1 MKLKLELILRV
12 FIGIVFL
19 FSAYSKFI
27 SPGLTEI
34 ILVDHGIVLT
44 RETAAVIVRI
54 LIGFEFA
61 LGILLI
67 LPYSLKTIVIPTAI
81 LFLIFFTGYL
91 AYTGFILK
99 DVQNCGCFGEMI
111 KMSPVESIMKNIV
124 LIFLLILLFKFT
136 NEKKKHYVAPMVVV
150 LCIASVF
157 VFLPVNS
164 QKEFKFANYTN
175 FEGEG
180 RVDLSAGERLLVIL
194 NLECDHCQTLA
205 KELSEIRNQNNKLP
219 KLYVLLFKEGNVT
232 VDSFKTITKF
242 IFPYHMI
249 GMNEFLNLIGQSPP
263 RIYWLKN
270 RKVKEIWDKDF
281 QKKILQNFP
290 NK

>member
-1 MKLKLELILRV
+1 MKLKLVLILR
-12 FIGIVFL
+12 FILGVVFL
-19 FSAYSKFI
+19 FSAYTKFI

-34 ILVDHGIVLT
+34 ILVDQGIVSA
-44 RETAAVIVRI
+44 RETAAIIVRL

-81 LFLIFFTGYL
+81 LFLIIFTGYL

-99 DVQNCGCFGEMI
+99 DAQNCGCFGEMI
-111 KMSPVESIMKNIV
+111 KMSPLESIVKNI
-124 LIFLLILLFKFT
+124 IMIAALILLFKFT
-136 NEKKKHYVAPMVVV
+136 NEKKKYFVAPTLVV
-150 LCIASVF
+150 LCVVSVF

-180 RVDLSAGERLLVIL
+180 RIDLSVGEKLLVII

-205 KELSEIRNQNNKLP
+205 KELSEIKNQTNKLP
-219 KLYVLLFKEGNVT
+219 KLYALLFKEGNVT

-242 IFPYHMI
+242 NSPYHMI
-249 GMNEFLNLIGQSPP
+249 GLNEFLNLIGQSPP
-263 RIYWLKN
+263 RIYWLEDG
-270 RKVKEIWDKDF
+270 KVKGVWDEDF

-290 NK
+290 DR